1 MNKKKWAEKEVQIAC
16 KRENSDRKDGEWD
29 YRCAC
34 YKSALKAFNS
44 LLEDEHSGFSIA
56 VTKYILNR
64 LIEGKPLTPIED
76 TEDVWNNIS
85 DISGLRGEKVN
96 YQCGRMSSLLKY
108 VYEDGKIIYRDV
120 DRVICFNVNNPDI
133 PYSNGTISKVIDE
146 MFPIT
151 MPYYPIGH
159 IKVYCEEFLTDER
172 NGDFDTIGILYGIKP
187 TGERLEI
194 NRYFKEE
201 KDGFVE
207 IDRQEYLTRME
218 MSKEEREKNG

>member
-1 MNKKKWAEKEVQIAC
+1 MTFRN
-16 KRENSDRKDGEWD
+16 
-29 YRCAC
+29 
-34 YKSALKAFNS
+34 LS
-44 LLEDEHSGFSIA
+44 LLEDEHSGFSIM
-56 VTKYILNR
+56 VTKNILNR

-76 TEDVWNNIS
+76 TEDVWNDIS
-85 DISGLRGEKVN
+85 DRGEKTI
-96 YQCGRMSSLLKY
+96 YQCSRMSSLFKY

-120 DRVICFNVNNPDI
+120 DRVICFNVNDPDI
-133 PYSNGTISKVIDE
+133 SYSNGTISKVIDE

-151 MPYYPIGH
+151 MPYYPIGN

-172 NGDFDTIGILYGIKP
+172 NGDFDTLGILYGIKP
-187 TGERLEI
+187 TGERFEI

-207 IDRQEYLTRME
+207 IDRKEYLTRME

>member
-1 MNKKKWAEKEVQIAC
+1 MASRNFRRITARVKC
-16 KRENSDRKDGEWD
+16 R
-29 YRCAC
+29 
-34 YKSALKAFNS
+34 L
-44 LLEDEHSGFSIA
+44 
-56 VTKYILNR
+56 ILNR

-76 TEDVWNNIS
+76 TEDVWNNIG

-96 YQCGRMSSLLKY
+96 YQCSRMSSLFKY
-108 VYEDGKIIYRDV
+108 VYEDGKII

-133 PYSNGTISKVIDE
+133 AYSNGTINKVIDE

-151 MPYYPIGH
+151 LPYYPIGH
-159 IKVYCEEFLTDER
+159 IKVYCEECLTDER

-187 TGERLEI
+187 TGERFEI

-207 IDRQEYLTRME
+207 IDRKEYLKRME
-218 MSKEEREKNG
+218 ISKEERENNA